1 MPRRALIEFIQE
13 EVFRAYLNSAG
24 LVGDGNI
31 GKYSGETVGPQTLGF
46 EKDETEKET
55 DGTSDDDGQRRQNG
69 TKRDSGRSVG
79 RNTLSGEMRRANRIN
94 NPIR

>member
-1 MPRRALIEFIQE
+1 MSKRYLIEFIREQVGTM
-13 EVFRAYLNSAG
+13 VFVNDAG
-24 LVGDGNI
+24 FMGGLNI
-31 GKYSGETVGPQTLGF
+31 GKYSGETVSPQTLGL
-46 EKDETEKET
+46 EDETEKET
-55 DGTSDDDGQRRQNG
+55 DGTSDDGQRRQNG